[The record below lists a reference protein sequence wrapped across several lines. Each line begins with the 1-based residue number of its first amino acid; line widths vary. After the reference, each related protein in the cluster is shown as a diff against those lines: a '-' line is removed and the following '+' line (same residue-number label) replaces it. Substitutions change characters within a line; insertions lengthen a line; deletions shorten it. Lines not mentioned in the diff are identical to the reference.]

1 MVTKYNEYQTHR
13 ENVPQVA
20 VSGLSVTAAADS
32 ETTTGV
38 SPAEILKEQ
47 KKVIC
52 PTFIYFKIY
61 QQKRARM
68 EHMIAGAV
76 SDLRG
81 GLFPSHVFRL
91 TSAGSITLDDAVS
104 PTELKRRQKM
114 RRLHIRPVV
123 KINGKILASTGPLPL
138 QWPALKIEVNRAFGS
153 VLLCEFQ

>member
-1 MVTKYNEYQTHR
+1 
-13 ENVPQVA
+13 
-20 VSGLSVTAAADS
+20 
-32 ETTTGV
+32 
-38 SPAEILKEQ
+38 
-47 KKVIC
+47 
-52 PTFIYFKIY
+52 
-61 QQKRARM
+61 M

-104 PTELKRRQKM
+104 PAELRRRQKM

-138 QWPALKIEVNRAFGS
+138 QWPALKIEVNRAFGIEIS
-153 VLLCEFQ
+153 Y